1 MKKILLTGATDG
13 IGLETAKALA
23 AQGHHLLVH
32 GRNPAR
38 LEALAHTL
46 SGIEGSGPVESHQAD
61 FSCLSEAAAMARN
74 VLERHGALDVLI
86 NNAGVLKTPVTV
98 TPEGFD
104 LRFVV
109 NTFAPYV
116 LTRRLLPVLGE
127 DARVINVSSAAQNP
141 VDLDAMA
148 GGARYDRDLEAY
160 AQSKLAI
167 TQWSRHMALE
177 LARQPGGGP
186 VVVAVNPGSL
196 LATKMV
202 KEGFGMDGRDVNRGV
217 DILVRAA
224 LSDEF
229 AEVGGLYFDNDAG
242 RFRPPHPDAL
252 DDEKRRAVV
261 EVMEALLSNMGLLA

>member
-23 AQGHHLLVH
+23 VRGYHLLVH

-38 LEALAHTL
+38 LDDLVDVL
-46 SGIEGSGPVESHQAD
+46 SGVAGSGPVERYQAD
-61 FSCLSEAAAMARN
+61 FSRLSEVAAMARA
-74 VLERHGALDVLI
+74 VLEKHDALDVLI
-86 NNAGVLKTPVTV
+86 NNAGVLKAPVVT

-116 LTRRLLPVLGE
+116 LTRRLLPILGPG
-127 DARVINVSSAAQNP
+127 ARIINLSSAAQNP

-148 GGARYDRDLEAY
+148 GRARYDRDLEAY

-186 VVVAVNPGSL
+186 VVASVNPGSL

-202 KEGFGMDGRDVNRGV
+202 QEGFGMDGHDVGRGV

-229 AEVGGLYFDNDAG
+229 EAAGGLYFDNDAG
-242 RFRPPHPDAL
+242 RFGPPHPDAL
-252 DDEKRRAVV
+252 DDRKRQRVV
-261 EVMEALLSNMGLLA
+261 EAMEALLSDVI

>member
-23 AQGHHLLVH
+23 ARGHHLLVH

-38 LEALAHTL
+38 LEALTRTL
-46 SGIEGSGPVESHQAD
+46 SGMEGSGPVESCQAD
-61 FSCLSEAAAMARN
+61 FSRLPEVAAMARA
-74 VLERHGALDVLI
+74 VLERHDALDVLI
-86 NNAGVLKTPVTV
+86 NNAGVLKAPVTV
-98 TPEGFD
+98 MPEGFD

-116 LTRRLLPVLGE
+116 LTRRLLPVLGPG
-127 DARVINVSSAAQNP
+127 ARIINLSSAAQNP

-148 GGARYDRDLEAY
+148 GGLRYDRDLEAY

-167 TQWSRHMALE
+167 TQWSRHMALA

-186 VVVAVNPGSL
+186 VVASVNPGSQ

-202 KEGFGMDGRDVNRGV
+202 KEGFGVDGHDVNQGV

-224 LSDEF
+224 LSDGFEE
-229 AEVGGLYFDNDAG
+229 AGGLYFDNDAG
-242 RFRPPHPDAL
+242 RFGPPHPDAL
-252 DDEKRRAVV
+252 DDGKCRAVV
-261 EVMEALLSNMGLLA
+261 EAMEALLSGIV